1 MGSNN
6 NRSLRLVV
14 IDSDAAT
21 RADVKRWLGGNGV
34 RVVGES
40 DDVKAGLRLARGLQ
54 PDLVL
59 LELPS
64 MVPSAMEFVKRIRQE
79 LPGTGLILSAAD
91 ASPSLIL
98 SCIRAGAQ
106 EFVARPIDAGEL
118 DKAISHIK
126 QLSVVPISGKKR
138 GKLISVFS
146 SKGGIGATSFAA
158 NLGLALAQRTAAKVA
173 LVDMSFQIGDLGVM
187 LDLAPRYSLT
197 DALVDGAVEE
207 SKLRSVLVEH
217 GSGVHLLTA
226 AASPEIAEEITRQ
239 HVVELMST
247 LSTMFDYVVI
257 DIGRQLDDRTV
268 EVLEVSDAIMLVSS
282 LDLPAIR
289 NTTCY
294 LSILNKLHI
303 DQERTHIIINRFH
316 KKSRLSLDNVETM
329 IDRKM
334 FWAIPN
340 DYDPMSLGI
349 DRGIPAVS
357 LVPRSKVA
365 KSYHDLADRIHAM
378 SVAENSSHPIEAVS

>member
-21 RADVKRWLGGNGV
+21 RADVKRWLGDNGV

-64 MVPSAMEFVKRIRQE
+64 TVPSAMEFVKRIRQE

-118 DKAISHIK
+118 EKAIHHVK

-146 SKGGIGATSFAA
+146 SKGGIGATSFTA
-158 NLGLALAQRTAAKVA
+158 NLGLALAERTSSKVA

-187 LDLAPRYSLT
+187 LDLSPRYSLT
-197 DALVDGAVEE
+197 DAFVDGAVEE

-247 LSTMFDYVVI
+247 LSTMFDYVVV

-268 EVLEVSDAIMLVSS
+268 EVLEVSDAIMLVTS

-303 DQERTHIIINRFH
+303 DQERTHIVLNRFH

-329 IDRKM
+329 IDRRM

-340 DYDPMSLGI
+340 DYEPMSLGI

-357 LVPRSKVA
+357 LAPRSKVA
-365 KSYHDLADRIHAM
+365 KSYNDLADRIHAM
-378 SVAENSSHPIEAVS
+378 SLGETSSHPIEAVS